1 MDVPLPSPF
10 PLPSST
16 SPFHSPPS
24 LFPLRPAIEV
34 RHLWYWYENHIPAL
48 QDVSL
53 TIEQGEYVAIIGQ
66 NGSGKT
72 TLVKHFNG
80 LLKPRQGKV
89 FVEGEDAEK
98 RSVGE
103 LARRVGYVF
112 QNPDHQIFCTTTREE
127 IAFGL
132 RNLGFSEG
140 EVRERTEEALRLFGL
155 AEHAEVPPAILG
167 YGLRRKVTLAA
178 VYAMRPPILVLDEP
192 TTGLDWRSTRE
203 LLGRVAQLHQEGHTI
218 VLVSHDM
225 KLVAEF
231 SQKTL
236 VLGQGRVLLHDAT
249 REVFKQEE
257 LLTRTFIAPPPITA
271 LSRRMRPYGM
281 RGDSLTV
288 GEFYDEYTQ
297 IRERRGEL
305 RRELEL

>member
-1 MDVPLPSPF
+1 MSPM
-10 PLPSST
+10 SSDK
-16 SPFHSPPS
+16 
-24 LFPLRPAIEV
+24 RPAIEV
-34 RHLWYWYENHIPAL
+34 QHLWYWYENHVPAL

-53 TIEQGEYVAIIGQ
+53 TIEQGEYVALIGQ

-80 LLKPRQGKV
+80 LLKPRRGRV
-89 FVEGEDAEK
+89 FVEGEDTEK
-98 RSVGE
+98 RSVGA
-103 LARRVGYVF
+103 LARCVGYVF

-132 RNLGFSEG
+132 RNLGFPAE
-140 EVRERTEEALRLFGL
+140 EVRERAEEALHLFGL
-155 AEHAEVPPAILG
+155 AEQAEVPPAILG

-178 VYAMRPPILVLDEP
+178 VYAMRPPIMVLDEP
-192 TTGLDWRSTRE
+192 TTGLDGRSTRE
-203 LLGRVAQLHQEGHTI
+203 LRGRVAGLHQQGHTI

-225 KLVAEF
+225 KLVAECAE
-231 SQKTL
+231 KTL
-236 VLGQGRVLLHDAT
+236 LLGQGQVLLYDAT

-257 LLTRTFIAPPPITA
+257 LLTRAFIAPPPITA

-288 GEFYDEYTQ
+288 SEFYTEYNQ
-297 IRERRGEL
+297 IRG
-305 RRELEL
+305 LEA